1 MYQSCETGRTYD
13 VLKYIVNRPQEPW
26 MIWFGENNSKTQK
39 AIFLT
44 TKMGLPKQT

>member
-13 VLKYIVNRPQEPW
+13 VLKYIVDRKSHEW
-26 MIWFGENNSKTQK
+26 YGLVKTTVKRKK

-44 TKMGLPKQT
+44 TKMVLPKQI